1 MIATVTRSS
10 IPALESV
17 TARFVNAVINASKKR
32 FSLLLGALLLV
43 LAGSLGAA
51 PPEPSSRSHQD
62 LLPAVAMSH
71 CAERLKPAFRSG
83 DPGAIQAA
91 VQDVELLRR
100 TYGTLDVLPLVEAM
114 AIYARDL
121 GAQGEPALGLKVID
135 TVERWAPRN
144 PTLMGA
150 RVILM
155 RQQGPQG
162 YLWSIGEVLE
172 LTRLRLANPYHRW
185 LWTVQHMAWL
195 RLMATLLLWGFALTL
210 ALRYRRVFRNIWE
223 EPLRRGAMNPHVM
236 ALLGAFLITLPVIFG
251 LDPSIVAMVWFWL
264 LAPFLLPL
272 EIRATLLILLLQLVH
287 PALSLLEP
295 MAAVKPSPSIVTLQ
309 LRPQPLAG
317 MERSLAMLPEGD
329 RTFLEGWRQLQFQEW
344 SKALGTFESLRRNHP
359 DRAEV
364 LNNLGVARYQL
375 GDLAG
380 AQTCF
385 DEAALLGPERGEILL
400 NQSVVAFRQMDGPLG
415 FSKQEDARRV
425 APDTFNRILAANQA
439 RNDQRTFALPLPD
452 SPERVAVLA
461 MSQETPADHG
471 PGRTKKIILI
481 FNFLL
486 PLAAAVA
493 FYFRLKKSISEAHP
507 SQCTR
512 CGDPFHT
519 TDSPDSFVCSKCH
532 HLFVLKDGLH
542 GESRKKKVEE
552 VGAYQ
557 SAQRWL
563 HRCLIVLLPGAD
575 LVFIGETRE
584 GLVEYSFF
592 CFALGIVL
600 ATGRSLRYPG
610 EVLPDPASIWMPLG
624 LILLAVLFLRS
635 WLKLL
640 PRRG

>member
-17 TARFVNAVINASKKR
+17 TARFVHAVINASKTR
-32 FSLLLGALLLV
+32 VRLLLGAILLA
-43 LAGSLGAA
+43 LAGILGAA
-51 PPEPSSRSHQD
+51 QPDSASRTHQD
-62 LLPAVAMSH
+62 LLPAVALSH

-83 DPGAIQAA
+83 DPAAIQAA

-100 TYGTLDVLPLVEAM
+100 TYGTLDVVPLVEAM
-114 AIYARDL
+114 AIFARDL

-135 TVERWAPRN
+135 TVERWAPRY
-144 PTLMGA
+144 PTLLGT

-162 YLWSIGEVLE
+162 YLWSIADVLE

-210 ALRYRRVFRNIWE
+210 GIRYRRVFRNIWE

-236 ALLGAFLITLPVIFG
+236 ALLGAFLITLPVVFG
-251 LDPSIVAMVWFWL
+251 LDPGIVAMVWLWL

-272 EIRATLLILLLQLVH
+272 EIRATLFILLLQLVH

-295 MAAVKPSPSIVTLQ
+295 MAAARPSPSIVTLQ
-309 LRPQPLAG
+309 LRPQPFAG
-317 MERSLAMLPEGD
+317 MERALSALPQGD
-329 RTFLEGWRQLQFQEW
+329 RTFLEGWRQLEFQEW
-344 SKALGTFESLRRNHP
+344 AKALATFESLRRNHP

-380 AQTCF
+380 AQICF

-415 FSKQEDARRV
+415 FAKQEDARRV
-425 APDTFNRILAANQA
+425 APETFNRILAANQA
-439 RNDQRTFALPLPD
+439 RNDQRTFPLPLPD
-452 SPERVAVLA
+452 NPERVAALA
-461 MSQETPADHG
+461 QAQAAPADHG
-471 PGRTKKIILI
+471 PGRAKNILLA
-481 FNFLL
+481 FNFIL

-519 TDSPDSFVCSKCH
+519 TDSPDAFVCSKCH

-552 VGAYQ
+552 VGAFQ

-563 HRCLIVLLPGAD
+563 HRCLIVVLPGAD
-575 LVFIGETRE
+575 LVLIGETQE

-600 ATGRSLRYPG
+600 ATGRSVRYSG

-624 LILLAVLFLRS
+624 LMLLAVLFLRS

>member
-10 IPALESV
+10 IPELESV

-51 PPEPSSRSHQD
+51 PPEPSSRAHQD

-100 TYGTLDVLPLVEAM
+100 TYGTLDVLPLVESM

-210 ALRYRRVFRNIWE
+210 GLRYRRVFRNIWE

-236 ALLGAFLITLPVIFG
+236 ALLGAFLITLPVVFG
-251 LDPSIVAMVWFWL
+251 LDPSIVAMVWLWL

-317 MERSLAMLPEGD
+317 MERSLAMLPQDD

-344 SKALGTFESLRRNHP
+344 SKALGTFESLRRTHP

-375 GDLAG
+375 GDLTG

-385 DEAALLGPERGEILL
+385 DEAALLGPDRGEILL

-461 MSQETPADHG
+461 RSQEAPADHG
-471 PGRTKKIILI
+471 PGRTKNLILI

-519 TDSPDSFVCSKCH
+519 TDSPDAFVCSKCH

-563 HRCLIVLLPGAD
+563 HRCLIVILPGAD
-575 LVFIGETRE
+575 LVLIGETRE

-624 LILLAVLFLRS
+624 LMLLAVLFLRS

>member
-1 MIATVTRSS
+1 MLS
-10 IPALESV
+10 
-17 TARFVNAVINASKKR
+17 AVINASNKSVR
-32 FSLLLGALLLV
+32 VLLGVLLLV
-43 LAGSLGAA
+43 MAGGLCAA
-51 PPEPSSRSHQD
+51 VPEPAPRVHQD
-62 LLPAVAMSH
+62 LLPAVALSH

-83 DPGAIQAA
+83 DPAAIQAA

-121 GAQGEPALGLKVID
+121 GAQGEPALGLKVVD
-135 TVERWAPRN
+135 TVERWAPRY
-144 PTLMGA
+144 PTLLGT

-162 YLWSIGEVLE
+162 YLWSIADVLE

-185 LWTVQHMAWL
+185 LWAVQHLAWV

-210 ALRYRRVFRNIWE
+210 AIRYRRVFRNIWE

-251 LDPSIVAMVWFWL
+251 LDPGIVAMVWLWL

-295 MAAVKPSPSIVTLQ
+295 MAAVRPSPSIVTLQ
-309 LRPQPLAG
+309 LRPQAQTG
-317 MERSLAMLPEGD
+317 MEHALSLLPQDD

-344 SKALGTFESLRRNHP
+344 SRALATFGSLRKTHP

-364 LNNLGVARYQL
+364 LNNLGVAKYQL
-375 GDLAG
+375 GDLTG
-380 AQTCF
+380 AQACF
-385 DEAALLGPERGEILL
+385 DEAALLGPDRGEILL

-415 FSKQEDARRV
+415 FAKQEDARRI

-452 SPERVAVLA
+452 NPARVAVLA
-461 MSQETPADHG
+461 SAQEAPADRG
-471 PGRTKKIILI
+471 PGRARDLLLI
-481 FNFLL
+481 FNFCL
-486 PLAAAVA
+486 PIAAAVA

-519 TDSPDSFVCSKCH
+519 TDSPDAFVCSKCH

-542 GESRKKKVEE
+542 GESRKRKVEE
-552 VGAYQ
+552 VGSFQ

-563 HRCLIVLLPGAD
+563 HRSLILLLPGAD
-575 LVFIGETRE
+575 LVLIGETRE
-584 GLVEYSFF
+584 GLLEYSFL
-592 CFALGIVL
+592 CFALGVVL
-600 ATGRSLRYPG
+600 ATGRSVRYSG

-624 LILLAVLFLRS
+624 LMLLAVLFLRS